1 MSIAPSPFSRRAV
14 SGSVGLAAGLAV
26 GAAFLLAA
34 GPARAQLVTFT
45 ATDSGAG
52 PGSTPVNSN
61 AKAAQFDAAAAL
73 LGPMGLITF
82 ESAPVGPYTSLAV
95 APGVTLTGLDITGNP
110 QTINNTPNFPTSPAR
125 DGFNTT
131 LGGAKYVEATGGTLT
146 FTFAAPVQAFG
157 AYFTGIQPFYF
168 QDTLTFND
176 GTSQSIDVPA
186 GDTSS
191 GGVSFAG
198 FTDRGK
204 AITQV
209 TINATNPA
217 TRQGDF
223 IGVDDVRFGPV
234 PAVPEASTTVSL
246 GLLLAL
252 GMGGLV
258 VAARRKKAHTTI

>member
-1 MSIAPSPFSRRAV
+1 MVSAHSRLLC
-14 SGSVGLAAGLAV
+14 LAAGLTLSAL
-26 GAAFLLAA
+26 GLLAA
-34 GPARAQLVTFT
+34 SPARAQLVTFT

-82 ESAPVGPYTSLAV
+82 EPAPVGPFTSLTV
-95 APGVTLTGLDITGNP
+95 APGVTLTGLDIAGSP
-110 QTINNTPNFPTSPAR
+110 QKINNTPNSPTIPAR

-131 LGGAKYVEATGGTLT
+131 LGGAKYAEATGGTLI

-157 AYFTGIQPFYF
+157 VYFTGIQPFFF

-186 GDTSS
+186 GDASS

-198 FTDRGK
+198 FTDIGK

-209 TINATNPA
+209 TITATNPA
-217 TRQGDF
+217 GGGDF

-234 PAVPEASTTVSL
+234 PAVPEASTTISF

-258 VAARRKKAHTTI
+258 VAARRKKAARSLESPQR

>member
-1 MSIAPSPFSRRAV
+1 MVSAHSRLSCLV
-14 SGSVGLAAGLAV
+14 AGLTLSALS
-26 GAAFLLAA
+26 LLAA

-82 ESAPVGPYTSLAV
+82 ESAPVGPYTSLTV
-95 APGVTLTGLDITGNP
+95 APGVTLTGLDVTGSP
-110 QTINNTPNFPTSPAR
+110 QKINNTPNFPTNPAL

-131 LGGAKYVEATGGTLT
+131 LGGAKYAEAVGGTLT
-146 FTFAAPVQAFG
+146 FTFATPVQAFG
-157 AYFTGIQPFYF
+157 AYFTGIQPFFF

-176 GTSQSIDVPA
+176 GTSESINIPA
-186 GDTSS
+186 ADASS

-198 FTDRGK
+198 FTDRGRL
-204 AITQV
+204 ITQV
-209 TINATNPA
+209 TINSTNPA
-217 TRQGDF
+217 TGAGDF

-234 PAVPEASTTVSL
+234 PAVPEASTTVSF

-252 GMGGLV
+252 GLGGLV
-258 VAARRKKAHTTI
+258 VSAKRRKAHAVS